1 MTSKG
6 VGDYM
11 NIDVRMNSI
20 VYCTVL
26 DEGLLGTLEYY
37 GLNSKNVVFQQDNDP
52 KHTSIMAQNWLK
64 KK

>member
-11 NIDVRMNSI
+11 NIDVRINSN

-26 DEGLLGTLEYY
+26 DEGLLATLEYY
-37 GLNSKNVVFQQDNDP
+37 GLN
-52 KHTSIMAQNWLK
+52 
-64 KK
+64 